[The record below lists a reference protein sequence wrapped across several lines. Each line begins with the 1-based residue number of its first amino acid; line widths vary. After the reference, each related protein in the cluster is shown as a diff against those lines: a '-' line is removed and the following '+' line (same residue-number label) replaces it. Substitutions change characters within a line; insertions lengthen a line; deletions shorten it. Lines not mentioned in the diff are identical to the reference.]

1 MAGEASDTAGFQIP
15 VQDEALGHS
24 GRSLCY
30 KVACL
35 CHSSHTMHML
45 YTAQCQHLVTHTGFQ
60 AAGAFTK
67 QKRHLQTGA
76 AAGQMLAIDRQMH
89 ELLSKMQHH
98 NALIGAR
105 HLQDVKDVHSMQ
117 HAAASG
123 DFGGISFSSELQSKL
138 DISLAQV
145 QSNEATALC

>member
-1 MAGEASDTAGFQIP
+1 MAGEALDTAGFQIP

-24 GRSLCY
+24 GKSLCY

-35 CHSSHTMHML
+35 CHSTIPCACSI
-45 YTAQCQHLVTHTGFQ
+45 QHSVRRLVVCTGFQ
-60 AAGAFTK
+60 AAGAFSK

-98 NALIGAR
+98 NTLIGAR
-105 HLQDVKDVHSMQ
+105 HLQDAKDVHSMQ

-123 DFGGISFSSELQSKL
+123 DFGGINFSSELQSKL
-138 DISLAQV
+138 DRSLAQV
-145 QSNEATALC
+145 QSYEATVFC

>member
-1 MAGEASDTAGFQIP
+1 MLHG
-15 VQDEALGHS
+15 
-24 GRSLCY
+24 
-30 KVACL
+30 CL
-35 CHSSHTMHML
+35 PLPLNYTMRML
-45 YTAQCQHLVTHTGFQ
+45 DTAQCQHLLTCTGFQ

-67 QKRHLQTGA
+67 QKRHLKTGA

-105 HLQDVKDVHSMQ
+105 HLQDAKDVHSLQ

-145 QSNEATALC
+145 QAYEATTSC